1 MESIK
6 KIVEELY
13 PFDYSVASE
22 GSDKSINV
30 FKKHLNFKIHK
41 FRTGLTLNSWKIP
54 KSIRVKEVKLSCGE
68 KLLLI
73 QKAKTI
79 PSYLNVKRKY
89 LP

>member
-41 FRTGLTLNSWKIP
+41 FRTEPHIKFMEDT
-54 KSIRVKEVKLSCGE
+54 
-68 KLLLI
+68 
-73 QKAKTI
+73 
-79 PSYLNVKRKY
+79 
-89 LP
+89 